1 MTIDQSQHAAQTA
14 REQILDVAQARL
26 LQFGYHKT
34 TMAEIA
40 DDAGMSAANLYRY
53 FANKQDIAAEC
64 AGRCMTERL
73 ERLRDVARDP
83 RLTPAEKLTNY
94 ALGMIEHS
102 HELADPDS
110 KIGEV
115 VAFIARER
123 PELVHDK
130 MSKHH
135 ALIAEILS
143 SGIDSGEF
151 DIDDVIDTARNV
163 YSAFVLF
170 DVPLFVGLFAREDF
184 DRRAR
189 GVVALVVAGL
199 RERASARINEYS
211 A

>member
-1 MTIDQSQHAAQTA
+1 MTTDQSQLPSQTA

-26 LQFGYHKT
+26 LRFGYHKT

-40 DDAGMSAANLYRY
+40 DEAGMSAANLYRY

-73 ERLRDVARDP
+73 ERLREVARDP

-94 ALGMIEHS
+94 ALEMIQHT

-110 KIGEV
+110 KIGEL
-115 VAFIARER
+115 VAFIARDR
-123 PELVHDK
+123 PQLSHDK
-130 MSKHH
+130 MSKYHS
-135 ALIAEILS
+135 LIAEILS

-151 DIDDVIDTARNV
+151 DIDDVIDTAQNV
-163 YSAFVLF
+163 YGALFMF
-170 DVPLFVGLFAREDF
+170 DVPLFVGLFTREDF

-189 GVVALVVAGL
+189 GVTALIVAGL
-199 RERASARINEYS
+199 RKAQIP
-211 A
+211 

>member
-1 MTIDQSQHAAQTA
+1 MATAQSQIPSQTA
-14 REQILDVAQARL
+14 REQILDVAQTRL

-40 DDAGMSAANLYRY
+40 DEAGMSAANLYRY

-73 ERLRDVARDP
+73 ERLREVARDP

-94 ALGMIEHS
+94 ALAMIQHT

-110 KIGEV
+110 KIGEL
-115 VAFIARER
+115 VAFIARYR
-123 PELVHDK
+123 PELAHDK
-130 MSKHH
+130 MSKHY

-151 DIDDVIDTARNV
+151 DIDDVIDTAQNV
-163 YSAFVLF
+163 YSAFVMF
-170 DVPLFVGLFAREDF
+170 DVPIFVGLFTRADF

-189 GVVALVVAGL
+189 GVAALIVAGL
-199 RERASARINEYS
+199 GKPKVARIDE
-211 A
+211 